1 VNRERVNSSSIKS
14 IGYDPD
20 AETLEVE
27 LREGGLY
34 QYFHVPRKEYDSF
47 RNAYSM
53 GRYYTK
59 FIKPVYKFKKIR

>member
-1 VNRERVNSSSIKS
+1 VNRERVDSTIIKS
-14 IGYDPD
+14 IAYDPD
-20 AETLEVE
+20 AETLVVE
-27 LREGGLY
+27 LRNGDLY
-34 QYFHVPRKEYDSF
+34 QYFRVPGKEYDSF